1 MLSLNT
7 VTLKQESPVG
17 TSPADD
23 ILGKSPEGLPGPP
36 EVVATA
42 IPPTNVTVFSPPTD
56 VEEVP
61 ATPPPTD
68 NRSEVPTE
76 IPLPA
81 SPHLPDV
88 EPIDNAPPGVTETS
102 QFAPHDRSNE
112 HNIALPPNVTPS
124 PEEPLPEIES
134 APSSVD
140 PPKEPANEASQ
151 PNLSIP
157 TPLQSE
163 DTNTNHDTPPA
174 APEPKSVG
182 HVPVSIALV
191 LIFDHI
197 RNLVPSLQHL
207 IPEHLKLL

>member
-1 MLSLNT
+1 MLSLNA

-42 IPPTNVTVFSPPTD
+42 IPTNVTVFSPPTD

-81 SPHLPDV
+81 SPHPPDV

-112 HNIALPPNVTPS
+112 HNIALPPNVTSS

-140 PPKEPANEASQ
+140 PPREPANEASQ

-157 TPLQSE
+157 TPPLQSE
-163 DTNTNHDTPPA
+163 DTNTNDDTPPA

-182 HVPVSIALV
+182 RVPVSIAARA
-191 LIFDHI
+191 DT
-197 RNLVPSLQHL
+197 
-207 IPEHLKLL
+207 